1 MLSLGIWL
9 FEGAALWSVVRSVD
23 IGLTP
28 TEGLVLLGAAS
39 LSTLVPTA
47 PGFLGSY
54 QFVFAITF
62 AAFGLSSAAGIVAA
76 SVTQV
81 FLLGSATITGVTL
94 YMMRSVQRLMVRQP

>member
-1 MLSLGIWL
+1 VIKIIMLSLGIWL

-62 AAFGLSSAAGIVAA
+62 AAFGLS
-76 SVTQV
+76 QQP
-81 FLLGSATITGVTL
+81 GSLQHRLRRCFCLAQP
-94 YMMRSVQRLMVRQP
+94 RSRGSPST